1 MKVPILKAVRFHEPG
16 GLEKLLYE
24 DAPDPVIGDTE
35 VLVRVRACALN
46 HLDIWSRAG
55 SRGGDNVPLP
65 HIFGGDIGGEGVKRG
80 KWGKSLAS
88 GWKGVVGPGICFGF
102 VRDCWL

>member
-16 GLEKLLYE
+16 GLEKLRYE

-46 HLDIWSRAG
+46 HLDIWSRSG

-65 HIFGGDIGGEGVKRG
+65 HISGGDIAGEVVKRG
-80 KWGKSLAS
+80 KSAKSVMNYAEVVEPPVISWGM
-88 GWKGVVGPGICFGF
+88 
-102 VRDCWL
+102 